1 MKNNKLILAVL
12 ALVLASCSKGTVSAM
27 SEKPAETMPRNL
39 DLSAANLYAEQCAS
53 CHELQPRE
61 KYTATQWKRIVP
73 DMAKKAKIDAS
84 QEAIILNYVLEA
96 AKPE

>member
-1 MKNNKLILAVL
+1 MKNTTLILAVF
-12 ALVLASCSKGTVSAM
+12 ALVLSSCSKGTVTAI
-27 SEKPAETMPRNL
+27 SEKPTVITPLNQ
-39 DLSAANLYAEQCAS
+39 DLSAATLYGAKCAS

-73 DMAKKAKIDAS
+73 EMAKLAKIDAS

-96 AKPE
+96 AKQ

>member
-1 MKNNKLILAVL
+1 MKNNTLVLVVFIL
-12 ALVLASCSKGTVSAM
+12 ALVSCSKGTVTAISD
-27 SEKPAETMPRNL
+27 KPAEITPRNT
-39 DLSAANLYAEQCAS
+39 DLSAASLYAEQCAS

-61 KYTATQWKRIVP
+61 KYTANQWKRIVP

-96 AKPE
+96 AKP